1 MPRSK
6 REGITDIAG
15 VDGMGWVGGRDGEVV
30 GRQRTFSVSQGRGE
44 EFEKKQRKEKKEQA
58 EKQEGGGMVEK
69 LYEVRREFGQ
79 DSKRQ
84 TVKRNETWLR
94 DIKQEDRE

>member
-1 MPRSK
+1 MPRRK

-15 VDGMGWVGGRDGEVV
+15 VDGMGGWTGWVGGGEPENL
-30 GRQRTFSVSQGRGE
+30 FCEPGE
-44 EFEKKQRKEKKEQA
+44 RNWKKQRKEK
-58 EKQEGGGMVEK
+58 K

>member
-1 MPRSK
+1 MPRRK
-6 REGITDIAG
+6 REGITDITG
-15 VDGMGWVGGRDGEVV
+15 VDGMGGWMGWVGGGEAENLFCEP
-30 GRQRTFSVSQGRGE
+30 GEGRGIG
-44 EFEKKQRKEKKEQA
+44 KKQRTEK
-58 EKQEGGGMVEK
+58 K

-94 DIKQEDRE
+94 HIKQEDRE

>member
-1 MPRSK
+1 MPRRK

-15 VDGMGWVGGRDGEVV
+15 VDGMGGWTGWVGGGE
-30 GRQRTFSVSQGRGE
+30 GRGIG
-44 EFEKKQRKEKKEQA
+44 KKQRKEK
-58 EKQEGGGMVEK
+58 K